1 MGQIRVSG
9 LGKAYKQYPNR
20 WSRLFEWLV
29 PFSPPRH
36 HLHWILREV
45 EFTIEPGE
53 AVGIVGV
60 NGAGKSTLLKMI
72 AGTTQPTCG
81 EIRVA
86 GRVAALL
93 ELGMG
98 FHPDF
103 TGRQNVFMAGQLL
116 GMQVEEIQALMP
128 DIEAFAEIGEAIEQ
142 PVRTYSSGM
151 QMRLAFSVATARRPD
166 ILIVDEAL
174 SVGDAYF
181 QHKSF
186 ERIRSFRKAG
196 TTLLIVSHD
205 RSAIQSICDS
215 AILLEQGRMAMR
227 GRPEEVMDYYN
238 ALLAE
243 REGQTVRQE
252 MLADGQV
259 RTISGTGEAAILDVR
274 MVDQR
279 QRALEV
285 VEVGQA
291 VTLEVEVEVRQ
302 DIERL
307 LHDQGPPRPAD
318 VRDQY
323 PPPGQGPHRPEG
335 RRAHH
340 LPLRLRHAPGQGALL
355 GGAEPVAAGLAPGPQ
370 LRMARLRP
378 GLPCHQQPPG
388 RLRRLLLAGR
398 RNPYQP
404 LRRGGS
410 GPHFRGE
417 HSMTRL
423 LVECT
428 YVFEHPKVNSGI
440 QRVVRNVIRE
450 LPEADETVECIPVA
464 MLDGTL
470 YQVHSLAPLDPR
482 PHSPLVRLRILV
494 ERAANYFWLGQRTL
508 EKRRPFR
515 SSPWARRLLYV
526 ACRLFAFA
534 FLSIPLRLL
543 DRILGKQQP
552 APVRATPLEHR
563 AGDQLVL
570 LDSSWH
576 ADFFPLAER
585 LKSEGVGIVSVIY
598 DLIPLTHPQFCDA
611 GLVKVFNHWFDWIAA
626 TADGYVA
633 ISETIRDEV
642 RAEMLRRIGPE
653 KVAQRWFDY
662 FHLGSEL
669 DLVED
674 GASVE
679 PDLLR
684 MFKAKAPVFLM
695 VSTIEPRKN
704 HGYLLDAFERAW
716 AQGSQAR
723 LCIAG
728 RIGWKCEALV
738 ERVRQH
744 PELNK
749 RLFMFNDLSDK
760 SLEYAYSH
768 AASLVF
774 PSYVEGFGLP
784 LVEAM
789 QRGLPAMGSDIPV
802 FREIGGEFMAY
813 FDLADPQTLA
823 NLVTRFEATGEF
835 PAERPVGEW
844 RWIGWH
850 EASRQLI
857 ARILLALGKAPA
869 HGEAVHADC
878 G

>member
-1 MGQIRVSG
+1 
-9 LGKAYKQYPNR
+9 
-20 WSRLFEWLV
+20 
-29 PFSPPRH
+29 
-36 HLHWILREV
+36 
-45 EFTIEPGE
+45 
-53 AVGIVGV
+53 
-60 NGAGKSTLLKMI
+60 
-72 AGTTQPTCG
+72 
-81 EIRVA
+81 
-86 GRVAALL
+86 
-93 ELGMG
+93 
-98 FHPDF
+98 
-103 TGRQNVFMAGQLL
+103 
-116 GMQVEEIQALMP
+116 
-128 DIEAFAEIGEAIEQ
+128 
-142 PVRTYSSGM
+142 
-151 QMRLAFSVATARRPD
+151 
-166 ILIVDEAL
+166 
-174 SVGDAYF
+174 
-181 QHKSF
+181 
-186 ERIRSFRKAG
+186 
-196 TTLLIVSHD
+196 
-205 RSAIQSICDS
+205 
-215 AILLEQGRMAMR
+215 
-227 GRPEEVMDYYN
+227 
-238 ALLAE
+238 
-243 REGQTVRQE
+243 
-252 MLADGQV
+252 
-259 RTISGTGEAAILDVR
+259 
-274 MVDQR
+274 
-279 QRALEV
+279 
-285 VEVGQA
+285 
-291 VTLEVEVEVRQ
+291 
-302 DIERL
+302 
-307 LHDQGPPRPAD
+307 
-318 VRDQY
+318 
-323 PPPGQGPHRPEG
+323 
-335 RRAHH
+335 
-340 LPLRLRHAPGQGALL
+340 
-355 GGAEPVAAGLAPGPQ
+355 
-370 LRMARLRP
+370 
-378 GLPCHQQPPG
+378 
-388 RLRRLLLAGR
+388 
-398 RNPYQP
+398 
-404 LRRGGS
+404 
-410 GPHFRGE
+410 
-417 HSMTRL
+417 MTRL

-662 FHLGSEL
+662 FHLGSEAGPGGGRRL
-669 DLVED
+669 RRARSAAHVQGQGAGIPD
-674 GASVE
+674 GQHHRAAE
-679 PDLLR
+679 
-684 MFKAKAPVFLM
+684 
-695 VSTIEPRKN
+695 EPRLPA
-704 HGYLLDAFERAW
+704 GCLRACLGPGF
-716 AQGSQAR
+716 AGAVVHRRTHR
-723 LCIAG
+723 LEVRGAG
-728 RIGWKCEALV
+728 GKGAAASR
-738 ERVRQH
+738 
-744 PELNK
+744 LNK